1 MHDSS
6 AIALPTPV
14 PHQRPWGS
22 VRSLT
27 DSMSDSKLMHEDPHW
42 LAGYRRGDA
51 EALQRVFE
59 THSEELKRLLLTGL
73 VTKSE
78 GKRVRIRIQDPDER
92 DEILNEVF
100 ARAFSDAT
108 RRNYRG
114 VAPFFPQLCRICRNV
129 VVDRFHASRREQ
141 ALFRS
146 ENADSPSG
154 GYPLSDQAAD
164 WQTGP
169 VSLGRS
175 PELSAARSQV
185 AAALAEFMTTLTD
198 EERELLRHQAGVF
211 SHQLR
216 SALVGAAYVDE
227 DGQLTYDEVV
237 A

>member
-100 ARAFSDAT
+100 ARAF
-108 RRNYRG
+108 
-114 VAPFFPQLCRICRNV
+114 F
-129 VVDRFHASRREQ
+129 
-141 ALFRS
+141 
-146 ENADSPSG
+146 
-154 GYPLSDQAAD
+154 
-164 WQTGP
+164 
-169 VSLGRS
+169 GRHS
-175 PELSAARSQV
+175 
-185 AAALAEFMTTLTD
+185 
-198 EERELLRHQAGVF
+198 
-211 SHQLR
+211 
-216 SALVGAAYVDE
+216 
-227 DGQLTYDEVV
+227 
-237 A
+237 